1 MRTTKGYRFLRCFYS
16 ILRNIFFY
24 SLRLKDILFS
34 LFFKDST
41 SKNDKTALDNDQEE
55 KENWVME
62 QVKNEI
68 NEVKKR
74 EEADKLARTNAVTTQ
89 YQQNQQQPTRQ
100 KKRYTRANS
109 EKLFNDIENDL
120 EDLMDDDSTIFVLIF
135 KKFSKIKFV
144 VGMDVVPPVMFF
156 RSFH

>member
-24 SLRLKDILFS
+24 SLRLKDTLFS

-41 SKNDKTALDNDQEE
+41 SKNDKTAPDNDQEE

-89 YQQNQQQPTRQ
+89 YQQTQQQPTRQ

>member
-1 MRTTKGYRFLRCFYS
+1 MKTTKEYRFLRCFYS

-41 SKNDKTALDNDQEE
+41 SKNDKTAPDNDQEE

-89 YQQNQQQPTRQ
+89 YQQTQQQPTRQ

-144 VGMDVVPPVMFF
+144 VGMDVFPPVMFF

>member
-1 MRTTKGYRFLRCFYS
+1 
-16 ILRNIFFY
+16 
-24 SLRLKDILFS
+24 
-34 LFFKDST
+34 
-41 SKNDKTALDNDQEE
+41 
-55 KENWVME
+55 ME

-74 EEADKLARTNAVTTQ
+74 EEADKLARTNTVTTKH
-89 YQQNQQQPTRQ
+89 QQTQQQPTRQ

-135 KKFSKIKFV
+135 KKFSKIKFA
-144 VGMDVVPPVMFF
+144 VGMDIVPPVMFF

>member
-34 LFFKDST
+34 LFFKDSI
-41 SKNDKTALDNDQEE
+41 SKNDKTAPDNDQEE

-89 YQQNQQQPTRQ
+89 YQQTQQQPTRQ

>member
-1 MRTTKGYRFLRCFYS
+1 
-16 ILRNIFFY
+16 
-24 SLRLKDILFS
+24 
-34 LFFKDST
+34 
-41 SKNDKTALDNDQEE
+41 
-55 KENWVME
+55 ME

-89 YQQNQQQPTRQ
+89 YQQTQQQPTRQ